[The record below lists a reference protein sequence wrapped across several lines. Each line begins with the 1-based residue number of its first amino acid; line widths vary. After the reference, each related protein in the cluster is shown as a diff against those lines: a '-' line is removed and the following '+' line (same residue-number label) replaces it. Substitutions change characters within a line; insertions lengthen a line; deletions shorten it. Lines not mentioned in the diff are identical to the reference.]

1 MENKAVRYKKGEQ
14 RGERMEKNEVLIIES
29 DKDWISFIKGD
40 TVIWLVCMV
49 MIGGS
54 WGGLG
59 LVGVSRRTVMDTD
72 DIIGMI
78 FIVFC
83 IIAESLFLLLYIYRM
98 WLNIGRKLILDK
110 TGILVKLWFYEK
122 KYSWDDFRIRQLRKK
137 LGKYCYDEGLLLAV
151 YKHPP
156 RQNSNCELFTSIR
169 HPFGG
174 GIVINFK
181 MHRPILV
188 HEIANLY
195 INGEMMA
202 AEKEELLSKL
212 KEWGVDFET
221 ERPKNFD
228 IFQDKK
234 GRLQSRRNGT
244 AWILLAAAIWLLLLG
259 FIIYPIFIWKNP
271 VLIAIFIPFFIAL
284 VPVYVVITSRKSYR
298 LKMDEK
304 GCIRKFLF
312 LSKRYRWKDLRVKLI
327 ASEESHCGE
336 GVLFIKKKS
345 GNSGSASETFSYASL
360 HPYSS
365 FVANFEVFGKMYGEK
380 DALHEISKELFLE
393 KMKEW
398 GVEVEGLPKEER

>member
-1 MENKAVRYKKGEQ
+1 
-14 RGERMEKNEVLIIES
+14 
-29 DKDWISFIKGD
+29 
-40 TVIWLVCMV
+40 
-49 MIGGS
+49 
-54 WGGLG
+54 
-59 LVGVSRRTVMDTD
+59 
-72 DIIGMI
+72 
-78 FIVFC
+78 
-83 IIAESLFLLLYIYRM
+83 
-98 WLNIGRKLILDK
+98 
-110 TGILVKLWFYEK
+110 
-122 KYSWDDFRIRQLRKK
+122 
-137 LGKYCYDEGLLLAV
+137 
-151 YKHPP
+151 
-156 RQNSNCELFTSIR
+156 
-169 HPFGG
+169 
-174 GIVINFK
+174 
-181 MHRPILV
+181 MHRPILAV
-188 HEIANLY
+188 PRYSIY

-221 ERPKNFD
+221 ERPENLD

-244 AWILLAAAIWLLLLG
+244 AWILLAVAVWLLLLI
-259 FIIYPIFIWKNP
+259 FIVYPIFIWKNP

-312 LSKRYRWKDLRVKLI
+312 LSKRYLWKDLRVKLV

-345 GNSGSASETFSYASL
+345 GNSSSASETFSYASL

-398 GVEVEGLPKEER
+398 GVEVEGLQKEE

>member
-1 MENKAVRYKKGEQ
+1 MEEEKK
-14 RGERMEKNEVLIIES
+14 EVLVIKS
-29 DKDWISFIKGD
+29 DKEWLQYFRIRVNGVILFILMEIVVEVVFNYDLWK
-40 TVIWLVCMV
+40 
-49 MIGGS
+49 
-54 WGGLG
+54 
-59 LVGVSRRTVMDTD
+59 SRAITHEIAVTLEKCVALM
-72 DIIGMI
+72 
-78 FIVFC
+78 F
-83 IIAESLFLLLYIYRM
+83 IIANIFLVLNIYRI
-98 WLNIGRKLILDK
+98 WRNIGRKLVLDK
-110 TGILVKLWFYEK
+110 TGIWTKICFYEK
-122 KYSWDDFRIRQLRKK
+122 KYEWKDFKIRQLRKN
-137 LGKYCYDEGLLLAV
+137 LGEFCYDEGVFFAL
-151 YKHPP
+151 YKRQP
-156 RQNSNCELFTSIR
+156 RQNSNCEFFPIR
-169 HPFGG
+169 YPMGG
-174 GIVINFK
+174 FNINFK

-188 HEIANLY
+188 TSRNYTIY
-195 INGEMMA
+195 INGEIMA
-202 AEKEELLSKL
+202 VEKEELLSKL

-244 AWILLAAAIWLLLLG
+244 AWILLAAAVWLLLLI
-259 FIIYPIFIWKNP
+259 FIVYPIFIWKNP

-284 VPVYVVITSRKSYR
+284 VPVYIVITSRKSYR

-304 GCIRKFLF
+304 GCTRKFLF
-312 LSKRYRWKDLRVKLI
+312 LSKYYQWKNLRVKLV

-345 GNSGSASETFSYASL
+345 GNSSFASETFSYASL

-398 GVEVEGLPKEER
+398 GVEVEGLPKEE

>member
-1 MENKAVRYKKGEQ
+1 MEEEKK
-14 RGERMEKNEVLIIES
+14 EVLVIKS
-29 DKDWISFIKGD
+29 DKEWLQYFRIRVNGVILFILMEIVVEVVFNYDLWK
-40 TVIWLVCMV
+40 
-49 MIGGS
+49 
-54 WGGLG
+54 
-59 LVGVSRRTVMDTD
+59 SRAITHEIAVTLEKCVALM
-72 DIIGMI
+72 
-78 FIVFC
+78 F
-83 IIAESLFLLLYIYRM
+83 IIANIFLVLNIYRI
-98 WLNIGRKLILDK
+98 WRNKGRKLVLDK
-110 TGILVKLWFYEK
+110 TGIWTKICFYEK
-122 KYSWDDFRIRQLRKK
+122 KYEWKDFKIRQLRKN
-137 LGKYCYDEGLLLAV
+137 LGEFCYDEGVFFAV
-151 YKHPP
+151 YKRQP
-156 RQNSNCELFTSIR
+156 RQNSNCEFFPIR
-169 HPFGG
+169 YPMGG
-174 GIVINFK
+174 FNINFK

-188 HEIANLY
+188 TSRNYTIY
-195 INGEMMA
+195 INGEIMA
-202 AEKEELLSKL
+202 VEKEELLSKL

-284 VPVYVVITSRKSYR
+284 VPVYVVVTSRKSYR

-304 GCIRKFLF
+304 GCIRTFLF
-312 LSKRYRWKDLRVKLI
+312 LSKRYLWKDLRVKLI

-345 GNSGSASETFSYASL
+345 GNSSSASETFSYASL

-380 DALHEISKELFLE
+380 DALHEINKELFLE

-398 GVEVEGLPKEER
+398 GVEVEGLPKEE

>member
-1 MENKAVRYKKGEQ
+1 MDICSSCKKVIKMEQ
-14 RGERMEKNEVLIIES
+14 EKNIDAFLIKS
-29 DKDWISFIKGD
+29 DKEWIQYIKG
-40 TVIWLVCMV
+40 
-49 MIGGS
+49 
-54 WGGLG
+54 
-59 LVGVSRRTVMDTD
+59 R
-72 DIIGMI
+72 IIGLLIGMGMI
-78 FIVFC
+78 
-83 IIAESLFLLLYIYRM
+83 SGFLLGVFLGRGLHEAFTNVGDVIIFAVLFIGQIIVILLDIYRI
-98 WLNIGRKLILDK
+98 WRNVGQTLIVDK
-110 TGILVKLWFYEK
+110 TGIKVKIWFYEK
-122 KYSWDDFRIRQLRKK
+122 KYKWDDFKVRQLRIN
-137 LGKYCYDEGLLLAV
+137 LGKYCYDEGVFFAV
-151 YKHPP
+151 CKHQP
-156 RQNSNCELFTSIR
+156 RQSSNCELFPIR
-169 HPFGG
+169 YPFGNFC
-174 GIVINFK
+174 INFK
-181 MHRPILV
+181 MHRLILASPKDG
-188 HEIANLY
+188 IY
-195 INGEMMA
+195 INGEIMA
-202 AEKEELLSKL
+202 VEKEELLSKL

-244 AWILLAAAIWLLLLG
+244 AWILLAAAVWLLLLG

-284 VPVYVVITSRKSYR
+284 VPVYVAVTSRKSYR

-312 LSKRYRWKDLRVKLI
+312 LSKRYLWKDLRVKLV

-380 DALHEISKELFLE
+380 DALHEINKELFLE

-398 GVEVEGLPKEER
+398 GVEVEGLPKEE

>member
-1 MENKAVRYKKGEQ
+1 MEEEKK
-14 RGERMEKNEVLIIES
+14 EVLVIKS
-29 DKDWISFIKGD
+29 DKEWLQYFRIRVNGVILFILMEIVVEVVFNYDLWK
-40 TVIWLVCMV
+40 
-49 MIGGS
+49 
-54 WGGLG
+54 
-59 LVGVSRRTVMDTD
+59 SRAITYEIAVTLEKCVALM
-72 DIIGMI
+72 
-78 FIVFC
+78 F
-83 IIAESLFLLLYIYRM
+83 IIANIFLVLNIYRI
-98 WLNIGRKLILDK
+98 WRNIGRKLVLDK
-110 TGILVKLWFYEK
+110 TGIWTKIWFYEK
-122 KYSWDDFRIRQLRKK
+122 KYEWKDFKIRQLRKN
-137 LGKYCYDEGLLLAV
+137 LGEFCYDEGVFFAV
-151 YKHPP
+151 YKRQP
-156 RQNSNCELFTSIR
+156 RQNSNCEFFPIR
-169 HPFGG
+169 YPMGG
-174 GIVINFK
+174 FNINFK

-188 HEIANLY
+188 TSRNYTIY
-195 INGEMMA
+195 INGEIMA

-228 IFQDKK
+228 VFQDKK

-244 AWILLAAAIWLLLLG
+244 AWILLAAAVWILLLS

-284 VPVYVVITSRKSYR
+284 VPVYVVVTSRKSYR

-304 GCIRKFLF
+304 GCIRKFLL
-312 LSKRYRWKDLRVKLI
+312 LSKRYLWKDLRVKLV

-345 GNSGSASETFSYASL
+345 GNSSSASETFSYASL

-380 DALHEISKELFLE
+380 DALHEINKELFLE

-398 GVEVEGLPKEER
+398 GVEVEGLPKEE

>member
-1 MENKAVRYKKGEQ
+1 MEQKENSEIIVIKSDKEWIQNIMGETICHLIGSVGIIAMISFFMLYPSQ
-14 RGERMEKNEVLIIES
+14 VPRWEIGLLSSPLII
-29 DKDWISFIKGD
+29 
-40 TVIWLVCMV
+40 L
-49 MIGGS
+49 
-54 WGGLG
+54 
-59 LVGVSRRTVMDTD
+59 
-72 DIIGMI
+72 IILAI
-78 FIVFC
+78 
-83 IIAESLFLLLYIYRM
+83 LDIYRI
-98 WLNIGRKLILDK
+98 WRNIGRELILDK
-110 TGILVKLWFYEK
+110 TGVLAKMFFYEQ
-122 KYSWDDFRIRQLRKK
+122 KYKWNDFKVRQLRIN
-137 LGKYCYDEGLLLAV
+137 LGEYSYDEGLFLAV
-151 YKHPP
+151 YKHQP
-156 RQNSNCELFTSIR
+156 RQDSNCEIFPIKC
-169 HPFGG
+169 PFGSFK
-174 GIVINFK
+174 INFK
-181 MHRPILV
+181 MHSPILA
-188 HEIANLY
+188 IARYSLY
-195 INGEMMA
+195 INGEIMA
-202 AEKEELLSKL
+202 VEKEELLSKL

-221 ERPKNFD
+221 ERSKNFD

-244 AWILLAAAIWLLLLG
+244 AWILLAAAVWLLLLG

-284 VPVYVVITSRKSYR
+284 VPVYVVVTSRKSYR

-312 LSKRYRWKDLRVKLI
+312 LSKRYLWKDLRVKLV

-345 GNSGSASETFSYASL
+345 GNSSSASETFSYASL

-398 GVEVEGLPKEER
+398 GVEVEGLPKEE

>member
-1 MENKAVRYKKGEQ
+1 MEEEKKEILVIKSDKEWIQYFKARVSGIIPFMLMEIVVVIAFNYDLRKRKAVVPEIANVL
-14 RGERMEKNEVLIIES
+14 EK
-29 DKDWISFIKGD
+29 
-40 TVIWLVCMV
+40 
-49 MIGGS
+49 
-54 WGGLG
+54 
-59 LVGVSRRTVMDTD
+59 
-72 DIIGMI
+72 
-78 FIVFC
+78 C
-83 IIAESLFLLLYIYRM
+83 IIVGFIIVNIFLILNIYRM
-98 WLNIGRKLILDK
+98 WRDIGRELILDK
-110 TGILVKLWFYEK
+110 MGVLAKMCFYEK
-122 KYSWDDFRIRQLRKK
+122 RYEWKEFKIRQLRKN
-137 LGKYCYDEGLLLAV
+137 LGEYCYDEGLFFAI
-151 YKHPP
+151 YEHQPK
-156 RQNSNCELFTSIR
+156 QNSNCEFFPIR
-169 HPFGG
+169 YPFGSFN
-174 GIVINFK
+174 INFK
-181 MHRPILV
+181 MHRPILAV
-188 HEIANLY
+188 PRYSVY

-244 AWILLAAAIWLLLLG
+244 AWILLAAAVWLLLLI
-259 FIIYPIFIWKNP
+259 FIVYPIFIWKNP

-284 VPVYVVITSRKSYR
+284 VPVYIVITSRKSYR

-304 GCIRKFLF
+304 GCTRKFLF
-312 LSKRYRWKDLRVKLI
+312 LSKYYQWKNLRVKLV

-345 GNSGSASETFSYASL
+345 GNSSSASETFSYASL

-380 DALHEISKELFLE
+380 DALHEINKELFLE

-398 GVEVEGLPKEER
+398 GVEVEGLPKEE